1 MDIKD
6 GRLRCKNCGHLL
18 AFEKS
23 KPIHKQSNHSMYCHA
38 ENQKLNSTK
47 KTIKKLDNLR
57 NISFNTK
64 HLSAMHPTRIW
75 VDMRRIAVLAVL
87 LTISVLVGTE
97 VIGVAEANPVPW
109 ASTPNLE
116 KPTLTIHS
124 PQNNTE
130 YNSSMVLNFT
140 VTKPDSWNAV
150 HMFSY
155 YVGAIHSVDVFLD
168 GNHVYCEREGPN
180 YSANLTLASSGPHF
194 LNITVLGYTYYR
206 GAIYNNCSL
215 IAPIHDEVNINGVTK
230 VNTIYEYPRV
240 VSDTVNFTVDSND
253 VINPAP
259 SPTIPEFPVTG
270 ILWVFAVASVS
281 LVYLKRRKGKP

>member
-1 MDIKD
+1 MPK
-6 GRLRCKNCGHLL
+6 KLL
-18 AFEKS
+18 A
-23 KPIHKQSNHSMYCHA
+23 IIILTA
-38 ENQKLNSTK
+38 IL
-47 KTIKKLDNLR
+47 
-57 NISFNTK
+57 
-64 HLSAMHPTRIW
+64 
-75 VDMRRIAVLAVL
+75 VLI
-87 LTISVLVGTE
+87 ISVQAVE
-97 VIGVAEANPVPW
+97 VVNANPVPW

-130 YNSSMVLNFT
+130 CNSSMVLNFT

-168 GNHVYCEREGPN
+168 GNQVFCEREGPN
-180 YSANLTLASSGPHF
+180 YSANLTLTSAPHS

-215 IAPIHDEVNINGVTK
+215 IAPIHDEDNINGVTR

-240 VSDTVNFTVDSND
+240 VSDTVYFTVDSND
-253 VINPAP
+253 VVNP
-259 SPTIPEFPVTG
+259 SPTVPEFTG
-270 ILWVFAVASVS
+270 AGTLLVLAVASVS
-281 LVYLKRRKGKP
+281 LVYFKRRRGKQ